1 MTKLPGLVLMACSAL
16 SFSLM
21 AVVIKFLRGEMST
34 GEILFFRGLFC
45 ALLTIGALRIERAS
59 VLGNRRGLLALRGVM
74 GFLGLYLYCTAL
86 GRIPLADAMALQ
98 YTHPIFAALFAFLFL
113 KERMP
118 RTGPV
123 ALLICATGG
132 YLILNPQATGDL
144 EGNLIG
150 LASGCVAGLA
160 YACVRALSKTE
171 NPLMI
176 MLAFHLAALVFGAI
190 LMFGEFSWP
199 AGITWLWIAALVV
212 FSQAGQWFLTH
223 GLVKERAGVATTVGY
238 TAIVWGALF
247 AWAVFGET
255 IEVPTLIGTGLM
267 VAGLA
272 LLTSRSR

>member
-1 MTKLPGLVLMACSAL
+1 MACSAL

-21 AVVIKFLRGEMST
+21 AVVIKVLRGEMST
-34 GEILFFRGLFC
+34 GGILFFRGVFC
-45 ALLTIGALRIERAS
+45 TLLTIGALRAEGAS
-59 VLGNRRGLLALRGVM
+59 ILGNRRGLLALRGILGV
-74 GFLGLYLYCTAL
+74 LGLYLYCTAL
-86 GRIPLADAMALQ
+86 GRIPLPDAMALQ
-98 YTHPIFAALFAFLFL
+98 YTHPIFAALFALWIL

-118 RTGPV
+118 RTGPI

-132 YLILNPQATGDL
+132 FLILDPQGSSDL
-144 EGNLIG
+144 AGNLIG

-160 YACVRALSKTE
+160 YVCVRALSKTE
-171 NPLMI
+171 NPLTI

-190 LMFGEFSWP
+190 LMLDEFAWP
-199 AGITWLWIAALVV
+199 VGITWLWIVALVV
-212 FSQAGQWFLTH
+212 FSQAGQWFLTQ
-223 GLVKERAGVATTVGY
+223 GLVKERTGVATTVGY

-255 IEVPTLIGTGLM
+255 IGVPTLIGTGLM